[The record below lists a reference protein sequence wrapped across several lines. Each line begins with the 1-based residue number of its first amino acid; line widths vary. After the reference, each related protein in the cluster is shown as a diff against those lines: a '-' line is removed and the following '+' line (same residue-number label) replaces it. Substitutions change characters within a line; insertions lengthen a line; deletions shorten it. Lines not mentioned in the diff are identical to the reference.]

1 MSRALARYYR
11 GRYLVHLSCKC
22 VGRTKSGILTD
33 NSICFAQTI
42 AVAVAVAAVL
52 DCHRRWSQQ
61 QKEELR
67 GSSFTE
73 QDLEQ
78 LKMVEI
84 CRALLEKSEGR
95 NILLGVFY

>member
-1 MSRALARYYR
+1 M
-11 GRYLVHLSCKC
+11 
-22 VGRTKSGILTD
+22 GRTKSGILTD

-52 DCHRRWSQQ
+52 GCYRRWNQQ

-78 LKMVEI
+78 LKMI
-84 CRALLEKSEGR
+84 KIRRALLEKSKER
-95 NILLGVFY
+95 KICDLILLGVFY